1 MIPILFANSIWAVT
15 FSFAAGHRG
24 KGEEGGALL
33 VRIYGSFFALHKYKR
48 GKSRHLSSSK
58 VSQIVANA
66 FMSCPK
72 AIDLFQQQQC
82 YTVVLALTPGI
93 LRIYVR
99 EAS

>member
-1 MIPILFANSIWAVT
+1 MQTQFGQLFFHLPPGTGAKAKKVERCLSEFMGAFLRYINISVEKS
-15 FSFAAGHRG
+15 SFIF
-24 KGEEGGALL
+24 
-33 VRIYGSFFALHKYKR
+33 VQ
-48 GKSRHLSSSK
+48 
-58 VSQIVANA
+58 SQSDRCKCVYEL
-66 FMSCPK
+66 PK